1 MTDDAQLPEATD
13 KLRAGL
19 LLHGSTSDD
28 NYQAVTQLHWASSLD
43 EAGEVWR
50 QGIATKE
57 GDVFL
62 SDMVEHLMEMPGLDE
77 YLRREFP
84 QLTSQSIQASVHA
97 LWLVISSVQMFTQL
111 LSVEGELDDLDKK
124 VLSMNRHLQYYLN
137 KNE

>member
-1 MTDDAQLPEATD
+1 
-13 KLRAGL
+13 
-19 LLHGSTSDD
+19 
-28 NYQAVTQLHWASSLD
+28 
-43 EAGEVWR
+43 
-50 QGIATKE
+50 
-57 GDVFL
+57 
-62 SDMVEHLMEMPGLDE
+62 MEMPGLDE